1 MKAIEKITRIC
12 FLTGL
17 VLFLFHAPL
26 GALMLG
32 ISTEEL
38 TKSAELVVS
47 GNVES
52 VESSWTADGKSIVTR
67 AIVVINETVKGQA
80 QGDRVVVE
88 HEGGEVGGVG
98 LKVSDIAP
106 LVKGSDV
113 VLFLKGGASRT
124 PLSAQGATQRVYH
137 LVGKSQGKYTVGDD
151 GIARKSGFS
160 VMGGEGA
167 VDNNISRQEL
177 IEKVRSAK

>member
-1 MKAIEKITRIC
+1 LKVTEQIIRIC
-12 FLTGL
+12 FLAGL
-17 VLFLFHAPL
+17 MLFLSLVPAS
-26 GALMLG
+26 ALMLG

-38 TKSAELVVS
+38 TRSAELVVS

-52 VESSWTADGKSIVTR
+52 VEPSWTADGKSIVTR

-80 QGDRVVVE
+80 QSDRVVVE

-106 LVKGSDV
+106 LVKGSHV
-113 VLFLKGGASRT
+113 VLFLKGGASRA

-137 LVGKSQGKYTVGDD
+137 LVGKSQGKYTVGED
-151 GIARKSGFS
+151 GIARKNGFS
-160 VMGGEGA
+160 LMGGEGA

-177 IEKVRSAK
+177 IEKVRRAK